1 MCSSDLLNL
10 FRTEKSRISL
20 VILDLIMP
28 EMGGTECLKELLKI
42 DPNVIVLVA
51 IGFSADASVRETIQ
65 IGAKG
70 FISKPFRVKEI
81 LREVRKVLDEAEN
94 LPVNGN
100 AKH

>member
-1 MCSSDLLNL
+1 
-10 FRTEKSRISL
+10 
-20 VILDLIMP
+20 
-28 EMGGTECLKELLKI
+28 
-42 DPNVIVLVA
+42 
-51 IGFSADASVRETIQ
+51 VRETIQ